1 MTWQIIL
8 LYVLAG
14 IILILTWSG
23 ILEKTPRGQRMA
35 RFLSPMG
42 ARIFNT
48 VIIIIVVILAT
59 IFN

>member
-1 MTWQIIL
+1 MGWETIL
-8 LYVLAG
+8 LYVLCG
-14 IILILTWSG
+14 VVLILTWAG

-48 VIIIIVVILAT
+48 IIIIVVIILAT